1 MLAQATHSSLQHVPY
16 KGCGPAVTAIAA
28 NQVPLGVVTASSA
41 APLMEAGRVRA
52 IAITAPQRVAQLPDV
67 PTVAEQGVKAF
78 AVEQWHGL
86 LAPAATP
93 DAVVSHL
100 NEVLGQILSD
110 PVMQQALMQQGYTL
124 LKQTPVQFAQQIEA
138 DMDRY
143 AAVAQSLGLKVD

>member
-93 DAVVSHL
+93 DALVARL
-100 NEVLGQILSD
+100 NEMLNQIAQE
-110 PVMQQALMQQGYTL
+110 PQMQLALANHGYTQL
-124 LKQTPVQFAQQIEA
+124 LQTPAQFAQQIQQ
-138 DMDRY
+138 DMGCY
-143 AAVAQSLGLKVD
+143 AAVAQALGLRPD

>member
-1 MLAQATHSSLQHVPY
+1 MPY

-93 DAVVSHL
+93 DALVTRL
-100 NEVLGQILSD
+100 NEVLNQIAQE
-110 PVMQQALMQQGYTL
+110 PQMQQALAKQGYTQL
-124 LKQTPVQFAQQIEA
+124 LQTPAQFAQQIQQ
-138 DMDRY
+138 DMGRY
-143 AAVAQSLGLKVD
+143 AAVAQALGLRPD